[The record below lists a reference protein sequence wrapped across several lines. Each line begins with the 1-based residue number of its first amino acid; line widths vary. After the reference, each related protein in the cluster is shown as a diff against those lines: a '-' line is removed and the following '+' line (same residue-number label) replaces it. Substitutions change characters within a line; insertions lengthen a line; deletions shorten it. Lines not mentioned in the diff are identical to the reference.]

1 MNSEM
6 RLAVLNELS
15 NKINAAVE
23 YTLDGDDDAPVVI
36 HIEPSDYL
44 KLAISNLVNNGAKL
58 IDIGSVIEYAINI
71 LKDSETIER
80 STRDF
85 IMDIFYHYSVRI
97 DAVTFDLVLDELL
110 KITEMLVMATDEQIS
125 VGGTSDINDVVY
137 FIMDKTKYMFT
148 FSVAIW

>member
-6 RLAVLNELS
+6 GLAVLNELS

-23 YTLDGDDDAPVVI
+23 YTLDSDDDAPVVI

-44 KLAISNLVNNGAKL
+44 KLAINNLVNNGAKL
-58 IDIGSVIEYAINI
+58 IDIGSVIEYTINI
-71 LKDSETIER
+71 LKDSEIIER

-85 IMDIFYHYSVRI
+85 IMDIFYHYSIII
-97 DAVTFDLVLDELL
+97 DATTFDLVLGELF
-110 KITEMLVMATDEQIS
+110 KITEALAYATDEQVTLGNS
-125 VGGTSDINDVVY
+125 GDVVY